1 MIIITNT
8 ETNKTVQLDA
18 EAYKQL
24 VISAMI
30 RADQLEDVGAERG
43 PLVHASVEIAF
54 EALK

>member
-1 MIIITNT
+1 
-8 ETNKTVQLDA
+8 
-18 EAYKQL
+18 
-24 VISAMI
+24 MI